1 MQRVYSLF
9 QLGIDNSKRYTRSA
23 LSSAVFYFSFL
34 SVNLHNYLA
43 LFGFYVFGIIGNQLL
58 SGIMLSFSFIP
69 EPMYLSLVR
78 EEEDL
83 EDLYTDQFFWMHER
97 GVDLLFVFVFAHLLR
112 KLYLIADNY
121 EQEFAWKSGTITFL
135 ILQIVVFFGLVLCGT
150 HLSEITLTIA
160 ANALYTFFMFI
171 GKPYWW
177 FFTDLCLNA
186 DTVIRM
192 AYAHYTSAFF
202 VAAVAVIHGYDMHF
216 DWKQENVADG
226 IQSEATWWD
235 EVAANELSILLQ
247 MLLLT
252 FLLGAYLYSEPEPL
266 AYEIF
271 MWGDIGVSTDIRF
284 YGVAPH
290 WYFRPY
296 MAWLIV
302 CPSHRTGL
310 FGLVY
315 FFIILYYQPNLHAS
329 FFKKNTHE
337 TKKNHLKITEYF
349 KATFSY
355 AYQPQ
360 AIQLEFSHLWTFF
373 IFFGAI
379 LYVCTFLPFG
389 RFYNRL
395 GGNVTMLYAYL
406 YIFIYLSV
414 PEIKKMFVPLYI
426 PGLQYIL
433 LSKSYAFKYK
443 YSSRK
448 TTKSPNAHSK
458 KDHTV
463 VKLVLLAALTIG
475 YVYFIW
481 EAFCVALWLFEH
493 RDIFIYD

>member
-1 MQRVYSLF
+1 MLVS
-9 QLGIDNSKRYTRSA
+9 
-23 LSSAVFYFSFL
+23 YFSFL
-34 SVNLHNYLA
+34 SGNLHNYLA
-43 LFGFYVFGIIGNQLL
+43 LFGFYTFAIIFNQLL

-69 EPMYLSLVR
+69 EPMYVSLVR

-83 EDLYTDQFFWMHER
+83 EDMYTDHFFWLHER
-97 GVDLLFVFVFAHLLR
+97 GVDLLFVFVFTHLLR

-135 ILQIVVFFGLVLCGT
+135 VLQVVVFLGLVLCGT

-186 DTVIRM
+186 DTLLRM
-192 AYAHYTSAFF
+192 AYAHYVSAFF
-202 VAAVAVIHGYDMHF
+202 VTVLAIIHGYDMHY
-216 DWKQENVADG
+216 DWKQENTADG
-226 IQSEATWWD
+226 VQAEATWWD

-247 MLLLT
+247 MLLIVYM
-252 FLLGAYLYSEPEPL
+252 LGAYLYSEPEPL

-310 FGLVY
+310 LGLI
-315 FFIILYYQPNLHAS
+315 FFFVILYYQPNLHS
-329 FFKKNTHE
+329 N
-337 TKKNHLKITEYF
+337 YF
-349 KATFSY
+349 KNIGNAEPHITQENTSKRSDTQYFSTTFSY
-355 AYQPQ
+355 IYHPTT
-360 AIQLEFSHLWTFF
+360 IQLELSHLFTFF

-389 RFYNRL
+389 RFYNRV

-406 YIFIYLSV
+406 YIFIYLSI
-414 PEIKKMFVPLYI
+414 PELKKLLVPLYM
-426 PGLQYIL
+426 PGLKARVIT
-433 LSKSYAFKYK
+433 AI
-443 YSSRK
+443 
-448 TTKSPNAHSK
+448 NK
-458 KDHTV
+458 KKAT
-463 VKLVLLAALTIG
+463 AT
-475 YVYFIW
+475 
-481 EAFCVALWLFEH
+481 LFGEE
-493 RDIFIYD
+493 

>member
-1 MQRVYSLF
+1 MQKIFNLV
-9 QLGIDNSKRYTRSA
+9 QLGVDNTKRYTKSA
-23 LSSAVFYFSFL
+23 FGILVYYFSFL

-43 LFGFYVFGIIGNQLL
+43 LFGFYTFAIIANQLI

-69 EPMYLSLVR
+69 EPMYVSLVR

-83 EDLYTDQFFWMHER
+83 EDLYTDQFFWLHER

-112 KLYLIADNY
+112 KLYLIVDNF

-135 ILQIVVFFGLVLCGT
+135 VLQVVVFFGLVLCGT

-160 ANALYTFFMFI
+160 ANALYTVFMFI

-186 DTVIRM
+186 DTLIRM
-192 AYAHYTSAFF
+192 AYAHYTSAFL
-202 VAAVAVIHGYDMHF
+202 VTALAIIHGYDMHF
-216 DWKQENVADG
+216 DWKQENTADG
-226 IQSEATWWD
+226 VQAEATWWD
-235 EVAANELSILLQ
+235 EVAANEVSILLQ
-247 MLLLT
+247 MLLIVYLV
-252 FLLGAYLYSEPEPL
+252 GAYLYAEPEPL

-315 FFIILYYQPNLHAS
+315 FFVILYYQPNLHS
-329 FFKKNTHE
+329 NYNKNTGNSE
-337 TKKNHLKITEYF
+337 NIDKNSLFSKITNLFLYF
-349 KATFSY
+349 RSTFNY
-355 AYQPQ
+355 NYQPT
-360 AIQLEFSHLWTFF
+360 AIQLEISHVFTFF

-389 RFYNRL
+389 RFYNRV

-406 YIFIYLSV
+406 YIFIYLSIPELKKVLV
-414 PEIKKMFVPLYI
+414 PFYFL
-426 PGLQYIL
+426 GLKNKI
-433 LSKSYAFKYK
+433 S
-443 YSSRK
+443 
-448 TTKSPNAHSK
+448 NN
-458 KDHTV
+458 
-463 VKLVLLAALTIG
+463 
-475 YVYFIW
+475 
-481 EAFCVALWLFEH
+481 
-493 RDIFIYD
+493 

>member
-1 MQRVYSLF
+1 VQKLYSIFLF
-9 QLGIDNSKRYTRSA
+9 GLDNSKRYTKSA
-23 LSSAVFYFSFL
+23 FGLLVFYFSFL
-34 SVNLHNYLA
+34 SANLHNYLA
-43 LFGFYVFGIIGNQLL
+43 LFGFYTFAIIFNQLI

-69 EPMYLSLVR
+69 EPMYVSLVR

-83 EDLYTDQFFWMHER
+83 EDLYTDHFFWLHER

-112 KLYLIADNY
+112 KLYLISDNY

-135 ILQIVVFFGLVLCGT
+135 VLQVVVFLGLVLCGT

-186 DTVIRM
+186 DTLLRM
-192 AYAHYTSAFF
+192 AYAHYVSAFF
-202 VAAVAVIHGYDMHF
+202 VTVLAIIHGYDMHY
-216 DWKQENVADG
+216 DWKQENTADG
-226 IQSEATWWD
+226 VYAEATWWD

-247 MLLLT
+247 MLLLVYM
-252 FLLGAYLYSEPEPL
+252 LGAYLYSEPEPL

-310 FGLVY
+310 FGLI
-315 FFIILYYQPNLHAS
+315 FFFVILYYQPNLHANYY
-329 FFKKNTHE
+329 KNIGKVE
-337 TKKNHLKITEYF
+337 TNNNTDEQPTKMSNNVTNYYKS
-349 KATFSY
+349 TFAY
-355 AYQPQ
+355 AYQPNL
-360 AIQLEFSHLWTFF
+360 IQLELSHLCSFF

-389 RFYNRL
+389 RFYNRV
-395 GGNVTMLYAYL
+395 GGNVVMLYAYL
-406 YIFIYLSV
+406 YIFIYLSI
-414 PEIKKMFVPLYI
+414 PEIKKVIVPLYFA
-426 PGLQYIL
+426 GLK
-433 LSKSYAFKYK
+433 SKITLYNTTTN
-443 YSSRK
+443 SSFGN
-448 TTKSPNAHSK
+448 S
-458 KDHTV
+458 
-463 VKLVLLAALTIG
+463 
-475 YVYFIW
+475 
-481 EAFCVALWLFEH
+481 
-493 RDIFIYD
+493 

>member
-1 MQRVYSLF
+1 MTYGL
-9 QLGIDNSKRYTRSA
+9 DNSKRFTKSA
-23 LSSAVFYFSFL
+23 FGILVSYFSFL

-43 LFGFYVFGIIGNQLL
+43 LFGFYTFAIIFNQLL

-69 EPMYLSLVR
+69 EPMYVSLVR

-83 EDLYTDQFFWMHER
+83 EDMYTDHFFWLHER

-135 ILQIVVFFGLVLCGT
+135 VLQVVVFLGLVLCGT

-186 DTVIRM
+186 DTLLRM
-192 AYAHYTSAFF
+192 AYAHYVSAFF
-202 VAAVAVIHGYDMHF
+202 VTVLAIIHGYDMHY
-216 DWKQENVADG
+216 DWKQENTADG
-226 IQSEATWWD
+226 VQAEATWWD

-247 MLLLT
+247 MLLLVYM
-252 FLLGAYLYSEPEPL
+252 LGAYLYSEPEPL

-310 FGLVY
+310 LGLI
-315 FFIILYYQPNLHAS
+315 FFFVILYYQPNLHA
-329 FFKKNTHE
+329 N
-337 TKKNHLKITEYF
+337 YF
-349 KATFSY
+349 KNIGGAESSETNLSNSGSSLESVNYFKTTFSY
-355 AYQPQ
+355 IYHPTTV
-360 AIQLEFSHLWTFF
+360 QLEMSHMCTFF
-373 IFFGAI
+373 VFFGSI

-389 RFYNRL
+389 RFYNRV

-406 YIFIYLSV
+406 YIFVYLSI
-414 PEIKKMFVPLYI
+414 PELKKVLVPLYV
-426 PGLQYIL
+426 PGL
-433 LSKSYAFKYK
+433 KSRIV
-443 YSSRK
+443 S
-448 TTKSPNAHSK
+448 NLHSK
-458 KDHTV
+458 GRSNT
-463 VKLVLLAALTIG
+463 LG
-475 YVYFIW
+475 
-481 EAFCVALWLFEH
+481 EA
-493 RDIFIYD
+493 

>member
-1 MQRVYSLF
+1 MQKLYSIFLF
-9 QLGIDNSKRYTRSA
+9 GLDNSKRYTKSA
-23 LSSAVFYFSFL
+23 FGLLVFYFSFL
-34 SVNLHNYLA
+34 SANLHNYLA
-43 LFGFYVFGIIGNQLL
+43 LFGFYTFAIIFNQLI

-69 EPMYLSLVR
+69 EPMYVSLVR

-83 EDLYTDQFFWMHER
+83 EDLYTDHFFWLHER

-112 KLYLIADNY
+112 KLYLISDNY

-135 ILQIVVFFGLVLCGT
+135 VLQVVVFLGLVLCGT

-186 DTVIRM
+186 DTLLRM
-192 AYAHYTSAFF
+192 AYAHYVSAFF
-202 VAAVAVIHGYDMHF
+202 VTVLAIIHGYDMHY
-216 DWKQENVADG
+216 DWKQENTADG
-226 IQSEATWWD
+226 VYAEATWWD

-247 MLLLT
+247 MLLLVYM
-252 FLLGAYLYSEPEPL
+252 LGAYLYSEPEPL

-271 MWGDIGVSTDIRF
+271 MWGDIGISTDIRF

-310 FGLVY
+310 FGLI
-315 FFIILYYQPNLHAS
+315 FFFVILYYQPNLHANYY
-329 FFKKNTHE
+329 KNIGKVE
-337 TKKNHLKITEYF
+337 TNNNTDEQPTKMSNNVTNYYKS
-349 KATFSY
+349 TFAY
-355 AYQPQ
+355 AYQPNL
-360 AIQLEFSHLWTFF
+360 IQLELSHLCSFF

-389 RFYNRL
+389 RFYNRV
-395 GGNVTMLYAYL
+395 GGNVVMLYAYL
-406 YIFIYLSV
+406 YIFIYLSI
-414 PEIKKMFVPLYI
+414 PEIKKVIVPLYFA
-426 PGLQYIL
+426 GLK
-433 LSKSYAFKYK
+433 SKITLYNTTTN
-443 YSSRK
+443 SSFGN
-448 TTKSPNAHSK
+448 S
-458 KDHTV
+458 
-463 VKLVLLAALTIG
+463 
-475 YVYFIW
+475 
-481 EAFCVALWLFEH
+481 
-493 RDIFIYD
+493 

>member
-1 MQRVYSLF
+1 MQKLF
-9 QLGIDNSKRYTRSA
+9 NLVLYGLDNSKRFTKSA
-23 LSSAVFYFSFL
+23 FGILVSYFSFL
-34 SVNLHNYLA
+34 SANLHNYLA
-43 LFGFYVFGIIGNQLL
+43 LFGFYTFAIIFNQLL

-69 EPMYLSLVR
+69 EPMYVSLVR

-83 EDLYTDQFFWMHER
+83 EDMYTDHFFWLHER

-135 ILQIVVFFGLVLCGT
+135 VLQVVVFLGLVLCGT

-186 DTVIRM
+186 DTLLRM
-192 AYAHYTSAFF
+192 AYAHYVSAFF
-202 VAAVAVIHGYDMHF
+202 VTVLAIIHGYDMHY
-216 DWKQENVADG
+216 DWKQENTADG
-226 IQSEATWWD
+226 VQAEATWWD

-247 MLLLT
+247 MLLLVYM
-252 FLLGAYLYSEPEPL
+252 LGAYLYSEPEPL

-310 FGLVY
+310 LGLI
-315 FFIILYYQPNLHAS
+315 FFFVILYYQPNLHS
-329 FFKKNTHE
+329 N
-337 TKKNHLKITEYF
+337 YF
-349 KATFSY
+349 KNNGFVEQPVIDNKSVDNTTTNTSYFKTTF
-355 AYQPQ
+355 AYIYHPTTV
-360 AIQLEFSHLWTFF
+360 QLELSHMFTFF

-389 RFYNRL
+389 RFYNRV

-406 YIFIYLSV
+406 YIFIYLSI
-414 PEIKKMFVPLYI
+414 PELKKALVPLYI
-426 PGLQYIL
+426 PGLKARVI
-433 LSKSYAFKYK
+433 
-443 YSSRK
+443 SSF
-448 TTKSPNAHSK
+448 SAK
-458 KDHTV
+458 KINNTFGEV
-463 VKLVLLAALTIG
+463 
-475 YVYFIW
+475 
-481 EAFCVALWLFEH
+481 
-493 RDIFIYD
+493 

>member
-1 MQRVYSLF
+1 MQKLYSIFLF
-9 QLGIDNSKRYTRSA
+9 GLDNSKRYTKSA
-23 LSSAVFYFSFL
+23 FGLLVFYFSFL
-34 SVNLHNYLA
+34 SANLHNYLA
-43 LFGFYVFGIIGNQLL
+43 LFGFYTFAIIFNQLI

-69 EPMYLSLVR
+69 EPMYVSLVR

-83 EDLYTDQFFWMHER
+83 EDLYTDHFFWLHER

-112 KLYLIADNY
+112 KLYLISDNY

-135 ILQIVVFFGLVLCGT
+135 VLQVVVFLGLVLCGT

-186 DTVIRM
+186 DTLLRM
-192 AYAHYTSAFF
+192 AYAHYVSAFF
-202 VAAVAVIHGYDMHF
+202 VTVLAIIHGYDMHY
-216 DWKQENVADG
+216 DWKQENTADG
-226 IQSEATWWD
+226 VYAEATWWD

-247 MLLLT
+247 MLLLVYM
-252 FLLGAYLYSEPEPL
+252 LGAYLYSEPEPL

-310 FGLVY
+310 FGLI
-315 FFIILYYQPNLHAS
+315 FFFVILYYQPNLHANYY
-329 FFKKNTHE
+329 KNIGKVE
-337 TKKNHLKITEYF
+337 TNNDTDEQPTKMSNNVTNYYKS
-349 KATFSY
+349 TFAY
-355 AYQPQ
+355 AYQPNL
-360 AIQLEFSHLWTFF
+360 IQLELSHLCSFF

-389 RFYNRL
+389 RFYNRV
-395 GGNVTMLYAYL
+395 GGNVVMLYAYL
-406 YIFIYLSV
+406 YIFIYLSI
-414 PEIKKMFVPLYI
+414 PEIKKVIVPLYFA
-426 PGLQYIL
+426 GLK
-433 LSKSYAFKYK
+433 SKITLYNTTTN
-443 YSSRK
+443 SSFGN
-448 TTKSPNAHSK
+448 S
-458 KDHTV
+458 
-463 VKLVLLAALTIG
+463 
-475 YVYFIW
+475 
-481 EAFCVALWLFEH
+481 
-493 RDIFIYD
+493 

>member
-1 MQRVYSLF
+1 MQKMLNMV
-9 QLGIDNSKRYTRSA
+9 QLGITNSKRYTKSG
-23 LSSAVFYFSFL
+23 LSMLISYFSFL

-43 LFGFYVFGIIGNQLL
+43 LFGFFTFAVIFNQLL

-69 EPMYLSLVR
+69 EPMYVSLVR
-78 EEEDL
+78 DEEDA
-83 EDLYTDQFFWMHER
+83 EDLYTDHFFWLHER

-112 KLYLIADNY
+112 KLFLIVNNY

-135 ILQIVVFFGLVLCGT
+135 VLQVVVFFGLVLCGT

-186 DTVIRM
+186 DTLIRM

-202 VAAVAVIHGYDMHF
+202 VTLLAIIHGYDMHY
-216 DWKQENVADG
+216 DWKQENTADG
-226 IQSEATWWD
+226 VQAETTWWD
-235 EVAANELSILLQ
+235 EVAANELGILFQ
-247 MLLLT
+247 MLILT
-252 FLLGAYLYSEPEPL
+252 YFIGAYLYSEPEPL

-315 FFIILYYQPNLHAS
+315 FFCILYFQPNIHAFYYKKQGQQKKNKLVKKLKFIENKVVLNLIQYFRSTFAFVYQPTQL
-329 FFKKNTHE
+329 
-337 TKKNHLKITEYF
+337 
-349 KATFSY
+349 
-355 AYQPQ
+355 
-360 AIQLEFSHLWTFF
+360 QLEFSHLYTFF

-395 GGNVTMLYAYL
+395 GGNITMLYAYL
-406 YIFIYLSV
+406 YIFIYLSI
-414 PEIKKMFVPLYI
+414 PEIKKIFVPLYI
-426 PGLQYIL
+426 FGLKQ
-433 LSKSYAFKYK
+433 KSLQINK
-443 YSSRK
+443 
-448 TTKSPNAHSK
+448 
-458 KDHTV
+458 V
-463 VKLVLLAALTIG
+463 
-475 YVYFIW
+475 
-481 EAFCVALWLFEH
+481 
-493 RDIFIYD
+493 

>member
-1 MQRVYSLF
+1 MQKIFNLV
-9 QLGIDNSKRYTRSA
+9 QLGVDNTKRYTKSA
-23 LSSAVFYFSFL
+23 FGILVYYFSFL

-43 LFGFYVFGIIGNQLL
+43 LFGFYTFAIIANQLI

-69 EPMYLSLVR
+69 EPMYVSLVR

-83 EDLYTDQFFWMHER
+83 EDLYTDQFFWLHER

-112 KLYLIADNY
+112 KLYLIVDNF

-135 ILQIVVFFGLVLCGT
+135 VLQVVVFFGLVLCGT

-160 ANALYTFFMFI
+160 ANALYTVFMFI

-186 DTVIRM
+186 DTLIRM
-192 AYAHYTSAFF
+192 AYAHYTSAFL
-202 VAAVAVIHGYDMHF
+202 VTALAIIHGYDMHF
-216 DWKQENVADG
+216 DWKQENTADG
-226 IQSEATWWD
+226 VQAEATWWD
-235 EVAANELSILLQ
+235 EVAANEVSILLQ
-247 MLLLT
+247 MLLIVYLI
-252 FLLGAYLYSEPEPL
+252 GAYLYAEPEPL

-315 FFIILYYQPNLHAS
+315 FFVILYYQPNLHANYN
-329 FFKKNTHE
+329 KNTGNNE
-337 TKKNHLKITEYF
+337 NIDKNSLFSKISNLFVYF
-349 KATFSY
+349 RSTFNY
-355 AYQPQ
+355 NYQPT
-360 AIQLEFSHLWTFF
+360 AIQLEISHTFTFF

-389 RFYNRL
+389 RFYNRV

-406 YIFIYLSV
+406 YIFIYLSIPELKKVLV
-414 PEIKKMFVPLYI
+414 PFYFL
-426 PGLQYIL
+426 GLKNKI
-433 LSKSYAFKYK
+433 S
-443 YSSRK
+443 
-448 TTKSPNAHSK
+448 NN
-458 KDHTV
+458 
-463 VKLVLLAALTIG
+463 
-475 YVYFIW
+475 
-481 EAFCVALWLFEH
+481 
-493 RDIFIYD
+493 

>member
-1 MQRVYSLF
+1 MQKIYNLF
-9 QLGIDNSKRYTRSA
+9 QLGVDNSKRYTKSA
-23 LSSAVFYFSFL
+23 FGVLVYYFSFL

-43 LFGFYVFGIIGNQLL
+43 LFGFYTFAIIANQLL

-69 EPMYLSLVR
+69 EPMYVSLVR
-78 EEEDL
+78 EEEDS
-83 EDLYTDQFFWMHER
+83 EDLYTDQFFWLHER

-112 KLYLIADNY
+112 KLYLITDNF

-135 ILQIVVFFGLVLCGT
+135 VLQLVVFLGLVLCGT

-160 ANALYTFFMFI
+160 ANALYTFLMFI

-186 DTVIRM
+186 DTLIRM

-202 VAAVAVIHGYDMHF
+202 VAALGVIHGYDMHF
-216 DWKQENVADG
+216 DWKQENTADG
-226 IQSEATWWD
+226 IQAEATWWD
-235 EVAANELSILLQ
+235 EVAANEVSILLQ

-252 FLLGAYLYSEPEPL
+252 FMLGAYLYSEPEPL

-271 MWGDIGVSTDIRF
+271 MWGDIGVSNDVRF

-315 FFIILYYQPNLHAS
+315 FFVILYYQPNLHTNFYKS
-329 FFKKNTHE
+329 VGKQEPQNSK
-337 TKKNHLKITEYF
+337 YF
-349 KATFSY
+349 KNIKNFLEKNNGIFNYFKSTF
-355 AYQPQ
+355 AFVYQPTLM
-360 AIQLEFSHLWTFF
+360 QLEFSHLWTFF
-373 IFFGAI
+373 VFFGAI

-389 RFYNRL
+389 RFYNRV

-406 YIFIYLSV
+406 YIFIYLSI
-414 PEIKKMFVPLYI
+414 PELKKILIPLYI
-426 PGLQYIL
+426 PGLK
-433 LSKSYAFKYK
+433 SKI
-443 YSSRK
+443 
-448 TTKSPNAHSK
+448 
-458 KDHTV
+458 
-463 VKLVLLAALTIG
+463 LAARNK
-475 YVYFIW
+475 V
-481 EAFCVALWLFEH
+481 
-493 RDIFIYD
+493 

>member
-1 MQRVYSLF
+1 MQKLYSIFLF
-9 QLGIDNSKRYTRSA
+9 GLDNSKRYTKSA
-23 LSSAVFYFSFL
+23 FGLLVFYFSFL
-34 SVNLHNYLA
+34 SANLHNYLA
-43 LFGFYVFGIIGNQLL
+43 LFGFYTFAIIFNQLI

-69 EPMYLSLVR
+69 EPMYVSLVR

-83 EDLYTDQFFWMHER
+83 EDLYTDHFFWLHER

-112 KLYLIADNY
+112 KLYLISDNY

-135 ILQIVVFFGLVLCGT
+135 VLQVVVFLGLVLCGT

-186 DTVIRM
+186 DTLLRM
-192 AYAHYTSAFF
+192 AYAHYVSAFF
-202 VAAVAVIHGYDMHF
+202 VTVLAIIHGYDMHY
-216 DWKQENVADG
+216 DWKQENTADG
-226 IQSEATWWD
+226 VYAEATWWD

-247 MLLLT
+247 MLLLVYM
-252 FLLGAYLYSEPEPL
+252 LGAYLYSEPEPL

-310 FGLVY
+310 FGLI
-315 FFIILYYQPNLHAS
+315 FFFVILYYQPNLHANYY
-329 FFKKNTHE
+329 KNIGKVE
-337 TKKNHLKITEYF
+337 TNNNTDEQPTKMSNNVTNYYKS
-349 KATFSY
+349 TFAY
-355 AYQPQ
+355 AYQPNL
-360 AIQLEFSHLWTFF
+360 IQLELSHLCSFF

-389 RFYNRL
+389 RFYNRV
-395 GGNVTMLYAYL
+395 GGNVVMLYAYL
-406 YIFIYLSV
+406 YIFIYLSI
-414 PEIKKMFVPLYI
+414 PEIKKVIVPLYFA
-426 PGLQYIL
+426 GLK
-433 LSKSYAFKYK
+433 SKITLYNTTTN
-443 YSSRK
+443 SSFGN
-448 TTKSPNAHSK
+448 S
-458 KDHTV
+458 
-463 VKLVLLAALTIG
+463 
-475 YVYFIW
+475 
-481 EAFCVALWLFEH
+481 
-493 RDIFIYD
+493 

>member
-1 MQRVYSLF
+1 MQKLYSIFLF
-9 QLGIDNSKRYTRSA
+9 GLDNSKRYTKSA
-23 LSSAVFYFSFL
+23 FGLLVFYFSFL
-34 SVNLHNYLA
+34 SANLHNYLA
-43 LFGFYVFGIIGNQLL
+43 LFGFYTFAIIFNQLI

-69 EPMYLSLVR
+69 EPMYVSLVR

-83 EDLYTDQFFWMHER
+83 EDLYTDHFFWLHER

-112 KLYLIADNY
+112 KLYLISDNY

-135 ILQIVVFFGLVLCGT
+135 VLQVVVFLGLVLCGT

-186 DTVIRM
+186 DTLLRM
-192 AYAHYTSAFF
+192 AYAHYVSAFF
-202 VAAVAVIHGYDMHF
+202 VTVLAIIHGYDMHY
-216 DWKQENVADG
+216 DWKQENTADG
-226 IQSEATWWD
+226 VYAEATWWD

-247 MLLLT
+247 MLLLVYM
-252 FLLGAYLYSEPEPL
+252 LGAYLYSEPEPL

-310 FGLVY
+310 FGLI
-315 FFIILYYQPNLHAS
+315 FFFVILYYQPNLHANYY
-329 FFKKNTHE
+329 KNIGKVE
-337 TKKNHLKITEYF
+337 TNNNTDEQPTKMSNNVTNYYKS
-349 KATFSY
+349 TFAY
-355 AYQPQ
+355 AYQPNL
-360 AIQLEFSHLWTFF
+360 IQLELSHLCSFF

-389 RFYNRL
+389 RFYNRV
-395 GGNVTMLYAYL
+395 GGNVVMLYAYL
-406 YIFIYLSV
+406 YIFIYLSI
-414 PEIKKMFVPLYI
+414 PEIKKVIVPLYFA
-426 PGLQYIL
+426 GLK
-433 LSKSYAFKYK
+433 SKITLYNTATN
-443 YSSRK
+443 SSFGN
-448 TTKSPNAHSK
+448 S
-458 KDHTV
+458 
-463 VKLVLLAALTIG
+463 
-475 YVYFIW
+475 
-481 EAFCVALWLFEH
+481 
-493 RDIFIYD
+493 